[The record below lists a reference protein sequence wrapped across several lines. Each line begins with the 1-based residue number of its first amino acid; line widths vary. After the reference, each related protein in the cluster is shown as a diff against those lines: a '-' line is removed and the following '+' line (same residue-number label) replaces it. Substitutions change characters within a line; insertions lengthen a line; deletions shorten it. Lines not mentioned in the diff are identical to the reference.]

1 MCFGGGGGGGGTITM
16 PDTGAYDRMAQS
28 QISAMQSVQDNQI
41 KIKQNELNSVLSRQ
55 QEQMTQLRDLQ
66 VQRANDTNAQASRLA
81 ALIGAPPPEKT
92 AEAPVTAADQGR
104 KTFKGKSALRINR
117 PVATSSG
124 QGAGLNIT

>member
-1 MCFGGGGGGGGTITM
+1 MCMGGGGGGGVIHM

-28 QISAMQSVQDNQI
+28 QMAAMQSVQDNQI

-55 QEQMTQLRDLQ
+55 QEQLTALRDLQ
-66 VQRANDTNAQASRLA
+66 TQRASDTAAQASRLA
-81 ALIGAPPPEKT
+81 ALIGTPPPEEN
-92 AEAPVTAADQGR
+92 ASAPVTAADQGR

-124 QGAGLNIT
+124 QGAGLNII

>member
-1 MCFGGGGGGGGTITM
+1 MCFGGGGGGGVINM

-28 QISAMQSVQDNQI
+28 QMAAMQSVQDNQI

-55 QEQMTQLRDLQ
+55 SEQLTALRDLQ
-66 VQRANDTNAQASRLA
+66 TQRANDTAAQASRLA
-81 ALIGAPPPEKT
+81 ALIGTPPPEEN
-92 AEAPVTAADQGR
+92 ADAPVTAADQGR

-117 PVATSSG
+117 PVATSTG

>member
-1 MCFGGGGGGGGTITM
+1 MCMGGGGGGGVINM

-28 QISAMQSVQDNQI
+28 QMAAMQSVQDNQI

-55 QEQMTQLRDLQ
+55 QEQLTALRDLQ
-66 VQRANDTNAQASRLA
+66 TQRANDTAAQASRLA
-81 ALIGAPPPEKT
+81 ALIGTPPPEEN
-92 AEAPVTAADQGR
+92 ASAPVTAADSGR

>member
-1 MCFGGGGGGGGTITM
+1 MCFGGGGGGGATITM

-28 QISAMQSVQDNQI
+28 QISAMQSVQDNAI

-55 QEQMTQLRDLQ
+55 QEQLTQLRDLET
-66 VQRANDTNAQASRLA
+66 QRANDTSAQAARLA

-92 AEAPVTAADQGR
+92 AEAPVTAADQNR
-104 KTFKGKSALRINR
+104 KTFKGKSALSINR